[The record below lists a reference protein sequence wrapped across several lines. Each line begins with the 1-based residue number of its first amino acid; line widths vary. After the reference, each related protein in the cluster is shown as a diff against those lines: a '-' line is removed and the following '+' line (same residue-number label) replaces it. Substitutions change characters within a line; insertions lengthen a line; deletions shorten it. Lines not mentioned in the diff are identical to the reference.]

1 MDKKMNLPKQHELSG
16 VPNSATLVTAVVSGR
31 ADDWFF
37 VQDLAV
43 KKVRRAVGCLV
54 EPQVGD
60 LVLLSDGGDS
70 ETSYVLNVLA
80 REENDIS
87 KLCLPGGVTL
97 STHGSQLTVT
107 ANDINLQGRDSVAMT
122 TARLDVNAVAATAR
136 VMHLQSWSDTIE
148 TTATRMVTVTKT
160 LTEQVG
166 RMITR
171 VRESWRKV
179 EGLDETQAARVR
191 VYVQGSH
198 QLDAEHVTVNAE
210 GFVRVDGKSINI
222 G

>member
-1 MDKKMNLPKQHELSG
+1 MNLPKQHELPVAS
-16 VPNSATLVTAVVSGR
+16 NTAALVTTVVSGR

-37 VQDLAV
+37 VQDLSV
-43 KKVRRAVGCLV
+43 KRVRRAVGCLV

-60 LVLLSDGGDS
+60 LILLCDAGHSD
-70 ETSYVLNVLA
+70 TSYILNVLA
-80 REENDIS
+80 REESNVS
-87 KLCLPGGVTL
+87 TVCLPGGVTL
-97 STHGSQLTVT
+97 STHGSQLTV
-107 ANDINLQGRDSVAMT
+107 AADDINLQGRDSVGMT

-136 VMHLQSWSDTIE
+136 ILHMQSWSDTIE
-148 TTATRMVTVTKT
+148 TTATRILTVTQT
-160 LTEQVG
+160 FTQQVG

-179 EGLDETQAARVR
+179 EGLDETQAARIR
-191 VYVQGSH
+191 VYVEGSH